1 MAYAIIDGRSSMSNL
16 SKAQSLTSCHVVV
29 IQANVIFGHVTMMT
43 VYWFIT
49 SPICSAALSSYLTR
63 YGLLVC
69 IDCVSVCIVTKMSI

>member
-43 VYWFIT
+43 VYCLVFSVYYHQSNLLSCTLILLDMVCWFVLT
-49 SPICSAALSSYLTR
+49 VSPR
-63 YGLLVC
+63 
-69 IDCVSVCIVTKMSI
+69 VS